1 MNSVIEK
8 YFSNKRD
15 ELMLYVNEIIPM
27 FSYNKELP
35 IDNKTQSIKKI
46 LNIYFKKYYK
56 VLNINY
62 DLLSKHYNLGDEID
76 IDFKNIMQCVVEY
89 YVNENKDILKNNDSI
104 IYFSS
109 VIYFAFLIER
119 LRDTIIILPNKID
132 FIISISNKVSPLF
145 TYTKNDRFKN
155 HINKLVSLIKK
166 NIKRDT
172 KISSILETSNDEGI
186 SNDYICINDENN
198 LYRLRYNYNNSE
210 LKEYKRKDIKKVF
223 DNENMDSVLKLQ
235 SYQLSLITLLKC
247 ILNNQRI
254 SVVLEIKE
262 DFYKKKSYV
271 SSLIKLID
279 NNYTAS
285 YTKLLIKAENYKKNE
300 NLELLKSYGIKIII
314 DSNKFEEVKN
324 IEFDENMILITS
336 NEFIVKYKQDLDKM
350 GIKYIKKNS
359 ERTYKEKDLFF
370 TKVDFL
376 EVNNE

>member
-271 SSLIKLID
+271 SSLIRLID